1 MVLSCLRNRLEG
13 FCPPKQKKICAVGWY
28 CSGVNFVRIP
38 IYKENGI
45 KKEKLSVLAVL
56 SNELSFLKV
65 TIMYLLS
72 LDVFLAILSNKLQ
85 YYIQL

>member
-1 MVLSCLRNRLEG
+1 MVLSYLRNRLEG
-13 FCPPKQKKICAVGWY
+13 FCPPKQKKKMCNGVGL
-28 CSGVNFVRIP
+28 SGGEFCPDTDLQRKRN
-38 IYKENGI
+38 